1 MPGVHDYGD
10 LESLAGAWAGIEQ
23 RRAAWLG
30 DLQPAE
36 RIVWYVSVTRAVREQ
51 FPLWQTLLHVSNH
64 ITHHRSQ
71 ACTALRAG
79 RHPEQRR
86 PSRLPAGRRRARSA
100 RRRRHNCGMHD
111 LVLSFGLGVVLAAGP
126 GPVQLLLLTESA
138 CGGVRRGLAAMAGS
152 QARSRSSC
160 WGSRRASR
168 LVLPAARSC
177 VC

>member
-1 MPGVHDYGD
+1 
-10 LESLAGAWAGIEQ
+10 
-23 RRAAWLG
+23 
-30 DLQPAE
+30 
-36 RIVWYVSVTRAVREQ
+36 
-51 FPLWQTLLHVSNH
+51 
-64 ITHHRSQ
+64 
-71 ACTALRAG
+71 
-79 RHPEQRR
+79 
-86 PSRLPAGRRRARSA
+86 
-100 RRRRHNCGMHD
+100 MHD
-111 LVLSFGLGVVLAAGP
+111 LVLAFGLGVVLAAGP